1 MTFFGLKS
9 GQDLEDRAAYPHQDF
24 PGVPPWPS
32 RSSGD
37 GPCRNIGTLPARVL
51 KQCLISLQVSP
62 HYMVAE
68 GAGESVDSL
77 KSNGHR

>member
-1 MTFFGLKS
+1 M
-9 GQDLEDRAAYPHQDF
+9 AYPHQDF
-24 PGVPPWPS
+24 PGVPPGLRVDRVMDHAKIS
-32 RSSGD
+32 VLFR
-37 GPCRNIGTLPARVL
+37 ARML